1 MKQKSGSEFVFFF
14 LYESF
19 IYHIH
24 SRNVGKPSQKPIH
37 LLVLGKQLVHQLN
50 VLSLGVGLGGTLQVL
65 PGLPLVLTL
74 QVKNTWLGGRVVANS
89 GLLVQA
95 VQAQQFVVRWTFGQ
109 GVNSFGFRGEFSGNH
124 G

>member
-1 MKQKSGSEFVFFF
+1 M
-14 LYESF
+14 
-19 IYHIH
+19 
-24 SRNVGKPSQKPIH
+24 GKPSQKPIR

-109 GVNSFGFRGEFSGNH
+109 GVNSFGLFMLVRVKYGGKLAGKKKKIIATPE
-124 G
+124 